1 MLSDILL
8 DLKEK
13 MRVKTMA
20 HYLTKDNCW
29 IEKKHYSVLIRF
41 VNNWEE
47 RFWNDEK
54 TEQKL
59 LTNQA
64 KYFIGIFLFQA
75 YNQITASTLEQLYRQ
90 ELEHINPMLSWNAEL
105 ATDEIRDKAECS
117 LLEKLEQNPQ
127 MLFDESP
134 LLSSQF
140 TLCEKQF
147 GEMISEMLTR
157 IQADRQQK

>member
-1 MLSDILL
+1 M
-8 DLKEK
+8 
-13 MRVKTMA
+13 T
-20 HYLTKDNCW
+20 HYLTKDNCF

-47 RFWNDEK
+47 QFWNDEK

-75 YNQITASTLEQLYRQ
+75 YNQIAANTLEQLYRQ
-90 ELEHINPMLSWNAEL
+90 ELIHINPMLGWNAEL
-105 ATDEIRDKAECS
+105 ATCELREQAELS

-127 MLFDESP
+127 ILFDVSP

-157 IQADRQQK
+157 IQADRKDISRAFLAERISAGY